1 MLHDKN
7 LRVLFKGQLLMYYKN
22 IKEIS
27 QEETIWVTDMTII
40 HTMTAI
46 VKDLIV
52 TVITELMDTVLIVPE
67 LLQQS
72 VLSLQF

>member
-46 VKDLIV
+46 VKDRIAIV
-52 TVITELMDTVLIVPE
+52 AKDDTDIIHPGRIL
-67 LLQQS
+67 
-72 VLSLQF
+72 